1 MINTLDIGKYIYN
14 ILTSNTDIAQ
24 YNAAIYPLV
33 ADNDAKFPFII
44 YRRVGLS
51 SLICKDGTYEDDVTI
66 EIKVVSDK
74 YSVGIGLANI
84 IRSVI
89 QRPFVQYDGMEIN
102 DATLNFASEDFLESA
117 YIQTMQFT
125 LKINN

>member
-14 ILTSNTDIAQ
+14 ILSGNDYITQENVQ
-24 YNAAIYPLV
+24 IYPLV

-44 YRRVGLS
+44 YKRTGLVS
-51 SLICKDGTYEDDVTI
+51 YICKDGTYQDDVTI

-74 YSVGIGLANI
+74 YSVGITLANL
-84 IRSVI
+84 IRSLI
-89 QRPFVQYDGMEIN
+89 QRPYNTYGDMEIN
-102 DATLNFASEDFLESA
+102 DVTINFASEDFIENA

-125 LKINN
+125 LKIN

>member
-14 ILTSNTDIAQ
+14 ILSGNDYIIQ
-24 YNAAIYPLV
+24 ENVQIYPLV

-44 YRRVGLS
+44 YKRTGLVS
-51 SLICKDGTYEDDVTI
+51 YICKDGTYQDDVTI

-74 YSVGIGLANI
+74 YSVGITLANL
-84 IRSVI
+84 IRSLI
-89 QRPFVQYDGMEIN
+89 QRPYNTYGDIEIN
-102 DATLNFASEDFLESA
+102 DVTINFASEDFIENA

-125 LKINN
+125 LKIN

>member
-14 ILTSNTDIAQ
+14 ILSGNDYITQENVQ
-24 YNAAIYPLV
+24 IYPLV

-44 YRRVGLS
+44 YKRTGLVS
-51 SLICKDGTYEDDVTI
+51 YICKDGTYQDDVTI

-74 YSVGIGLANI
+74 YSVGITLANL
-84 IRSVI
+84 IRSLI
-89 QRPFVQYDGMEIN
+89 QRPYNTYGGMEIN
-102 DATLNFASEDFLESA
+102 DVTINFASEDFIENA

-125 LKINN
+125 LKIN

>member
-14 ILTSNTDIAQ
+14 ILSGNDYITQENVQ
-24 YNAAIYPLV
+24 IYPLV

-44 YRRVGLS
+44 YKRTGLVS
-51 SLICKDGTYEDDVTI
+51 YICKDGTYQDDVTI

-74 YSVGIGLANI
+74 YSVGIALANL
-84 IRSVI
+84 IRSLI
-89 QRPFVQYDGMEIN
+89 QRPYNTYGDIEIN
-102 DATLNFASEDFLESA
+102 DVTINFASEDFIENA

-125 LKINN
+125 LKIN

>member
-14 ILTSNTDIAQ
+14 ILSGNDYITQENVQ
-24 YNAAIYPLV
+24 IYPLV

-44 YRRVGLS
+44 YKRTGLVS
-51 SLICKDGTYEDDVTI
+51 YICKDGTYQDDVTI

-74 YSVGIGLANI
+74 YSVGITLANL
-84 IRSVI
+84 IRSLI
-89 QRPFVQYDGMEIN
+89 QRPYNTYGDIEIN
-102 DATLNFASEDFLESA
+102 DVTINFASEDFIENA

-125 LKINN
+125 LKIN